1 MADLLEQI
9 LNDFVVEGALSEE
22 KLKHCRSLGLETGRG
37 IERTLVEEGLL
48 TEAQVLRRYSERLG
62 LRFVGDLSDREA
74 AQEFLERV
82 PLHFARQNAVIG
94 LTDGEGKLEV
104 ATCSPLDLHPLDDL
118 AGLLGRQFDIVVA
131 CRSQILTLINHA
143 YPQGAEIVG
152 QMLEEIR
159 EEDIRSLAVEISGAD
174 DLLDMAHKA
183 PVIKLVNTILSQ
195 ANRHRASDVHI
206 HPYEEK
212 VIVRYRIDGL
222 LDDFLVL
229 PKRVHEAIV
238 SRIKVMGRM
247 DIAERR
253 FPQDGR
259 ASVRIAGHDIDLRI
273 SAVPTS
279 NGERVVL
286 RFLDK
291 SSGLFKLEE
300 LGLDEDLL
308 KTISSLIHFS
318 HGILL
323 VTGPTGSG
331 KTTTLYAALD
341 RINTKEKNIITIED
355 PIEYQLA
362 GISQMQV
369 NEKKGLTFA
378 EGLRSVLRQDP
389 DVMMVGEIRD
399 SDTATV
405 AIQCALTGHLVFSTL
420 HTNDAP
426 SAVTRLLDIGI
437 EAYLVSSS
445 VVAVLAQRLVRLVC
459 HECRESIPAD
469 LAALKAIGLGPA
481 DLPSGQIWAGRG
493 CETCRG
499 TGYFG
504 RTGIYEL
511 MIVDDTVR
519 EQVMSRLGA
528 STIKRECVS
537 RGMRTLRMDGAEKVR
552 RGLTTVD
559 EVLRVTQMDVF

>member
-1 MADLLEQI
+1 MSPMLEQV
-9 LNDFVVEGALSEE
+9 LDGFVLDGLISEE
-22 KLKHCRSLGLETGRG
+22 KVDHCRSLAEETGRG
-37 IERTLVEEGLL
+37 VERTLVEEGLL
-48 TEAQVLRRYSERLG
+48 TEEEILERYADKLG
-62 LRFVGDLSDREA
+62 LRYLPDLSDYRIA
-74 AQEFLERV
+74 GEFVEHV
-82 PLHFARQNAVIG
+82 PVQFARQNALVG
-94 LTDGEGKLEV
+94 LRNGTGRIEV
-104 ATCSPLDLHPLDDL
+104 ATCSPLALHPLDDL
-118 AGLLGRQFDIVVA
+118 ARFLNTDFETVLTPRT
-131 CRSQILTLINHA
+131 QILRLISQG
-143 YPQGAEIVG
+143 YPQGAEMVG
-152 QMLEEIR
+152 RMLEEVR
-159 EEDIRSLAVEISGAD
+159 EDDISKLEKEIVDGD
-174 DLLDMAHKA
+174 DLLDMANKA
-183 PVIKLVNTILSQ
+183 PVIKLVNTVLSQ
-195 ANRHRASDVHI
+195 ANRYRASDVHI
-206 HPYEEK
+206 QPFEEK
-212 VIVRYRIDGL
+212 VVVRYRVDGL

-259 ASVRIAGHDIDLRI
+259 ASIRVAGHDIDLRI
-273 SAVPTS
+273 SSVPTS
-279 NGERVVL
+279 HGERVVL

-300 LGLDEDLL
+300 IGLQDRLL
-308 KTISSLIHFS
+308 KPISSLIHS
-318 HGILL
+318 NHGILL

-355 PIEYQLA
+355 PIEYRLA

-399 SDTATV
+399 FDTGSV
-405 AIQCALTGHLVFSTL
+405 AIQCALTGHLVLSTL

-426 SAVTRLLDIGI
+426 SAVTRLLDIGT
-437 EAYLVSSS
+437 EPYLVSSS
-445 VVAVLAQRLVRLVC
+445 VVAVLAQRLVRVVC
-459 HECRESIPAD
+459 SQCKESVPAD
-469 LAALKAIGLGPA
+469 FPALKAIGLGPE
-481 DLPSGQIWAGRG
+481 DLASGTVSLGKG
-493 CETCRG
+493 CDVCRG

-511 MIVDDTVR
+511 MIVDDLVR
-519 EQVMSRLGA
+519 DRVMAQTGA

-537 RGMRTLRMDGAEKVR
+537 RGMRTLRMDGADKVR
-552 RGLTTVD
+552 RGVTTLD
-559 EVLRVTQMDVF
+559 EVLRTTQMDVF